1 MIVINDM
8 LKYLLGLLRNLF
20 NPAVSLFVKIDNI
33 SRISRKAK
41 IYSRVQVSDS
51 SMNDYSYIGRRS
63 RLIHTKVGK
72 FCSIS
77 SDCAIGMG
85 THSLQNISTSSI
97 FTARRNGT
105 GISWTSGSSFEEFKI
120 TIIGN
125 DVWVGQRAMVMG
137 GITIGDGAVIGAG
150 AVVTKDVPPYA
161 IVGGVPAKIIRYRFP
176 NEVIEK
182 LESSEWWS
190 LPDKELKDNIN
201 LFQKP
206 LEKDNLDKLI
216 LLCKSKKING

>member
-1 MIVINDM
+1 
-8 LKYLLGLLRNLF
+8 
-20 NPAVSLFVKIDNI
+20 
-33 SRISRKAK
+33 
-41 IYSRVQVSDS
+41 
-51 SMNDYSYIGRRS
+51 
-63 RLIHTKVGK
+63 
-72 FCSIS
+72 
-77 SDCAIGMG
+77 
-85 THSLQNISTSSI
+85 
-97 FTARRNGT
+97 
-105 GISWTSGSSFEEFKI
+105 
-120 TIIGN
+120 
-125 DVWVGQRAMVMG
+125 MVMG

-216 LLCKSKKING
+216 LLCKSKRING

>member
-105 GISWTSGSSFEEFKI
+105 GISWTSDSSFEEFKI

-216 LLCKSKKING
+216 LLCKSKRING

>member
-1 MIVINDM
+1 M

-33 SRISRKAK
+33 SWISRKAK
-41 IYSRVQVSDS
+41 INSLVQVSDS

-77 SDCAIGMG
+77 NDCAIGMG

-105 GISWTSGSSFEEFKI
+105 GTSWTSGSSFEEFKV

-125 DVWVGQRAMVMG
+125 DVWIGQRAMVMG
-137 GITIGDGAVIGAG
+137 GITIGNGAVIGAG

-176 NEVIEK
+176 NDVIEK
-182 LESSEWWS
+182 LETSEWWS
-190 LPDKELKDNIN
+190 LPDKELKDNIY

-216 LLCKSKKING
+216 LLCKRKNG